1 MKKRVE
7 SRFGSIAVDKGFI
20 TTSQLV
26 DALSIQAKENVEQG
40 KHRLL
45 GQILLDQGHMTQAQ
59 IDEVLETMNQAMM
72 YALAAG
78 R

>member
-20 TTSQLV
+20 TMSQLI

-45 GQILLDQGHMTQAQ
+45 GQILLDQGHITEAQ
-59 IDEVLETMNQAMM
+59 IDEVLETMNHAMM
-72 YALAAG
+72 YVLSAS